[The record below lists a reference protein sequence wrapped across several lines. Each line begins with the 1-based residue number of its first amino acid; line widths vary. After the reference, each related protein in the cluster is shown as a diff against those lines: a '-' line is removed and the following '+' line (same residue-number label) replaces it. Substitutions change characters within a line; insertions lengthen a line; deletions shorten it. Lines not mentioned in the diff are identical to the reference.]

1 MKTNVMKKY
10 IFPLIFILAA
20 CSGEETNKSAKK
32 EDPATVVKKFAN
44 EAEMDNRIVEIDA
57 LISTST
63 QMVSSMKFQK
73 DDGTYIQVL
82 GHMNRDNQ
90 VLKMEEQFSDGE
102 GKNLG
107 VRYYYLNGGVP
118 FATQE
123 LIDEAQPDG
132 TYMFVDRISYYDA
145 KGKVLKTKE
154 RRASYAEET
163 EKMKYKPVA
172 LKGIT
177 IDRAMRALNSKK
189 EFACT
194 FQGLITEG
202 GVTYLIVGENN
213 KNNPMPFTAA
223 LRCDYKDP
231 LILQLS
237 SNPEGYL
244 GEPLKVNFEFKS
256 EQNFEY
262 MSYTGGDFAE

>member
-1 MKTNVMKKY
+1 MIKY
-10 IFPLIFILAA
+10 IFPFLFLLAA
-20 CSGEETNKSAKK
+20 CSSEESNKPEKK
-32 EDPATVVKKFAN
+32 EDPTTVVKKFAN
-44 EAEMDNRIVEIDA
+44 ESDMDNRMFEIDE
-57 LISTST
+57 LIKTST
-63 QMVSSMKFQK
+63 ELVSSMKYQK
-73 DDGTYIQVL
+73 EDGTFIQVL

-90 VLKMEEQFSDGE
+90 ILKLEEQFSDGE
-102 GKNLG
+102 GKNQG

-123 LIDEAQPDG
+123 QIDEAQSDG
-132 TYMFVDRISYYDA
+132 TFKFVDRISYYNA

-154 RRASYAEET
+154 RSAPYAEDT
-163 EKMKYKPVA
+163 EKMTYKPVA
-172 LKGIT
+172 LNGIK

-194 FQGLITEG
+194 FQGLVSEG
-202 GVTYLIVGENN
+202 GVTFLIVGENN
-213 KNNPMPFTAA
+213 KNNPTPFTAA

-237 SNPEGYL
+237 SSPESFM
-244 GEPLKVNFEFKS
+244 GERLTVNFEFKS

-262 MSYTGGDFAE
+262 MSYAGGDFAE

>member
-1 MKTNVMKKY
+1 MKKY

-20 CSGEETNKSAKK
+20 CSSEESNKPEKK

-44 EAEMDNRIVEIDA
+44 EMDMDNRMLEIDA

-63 QMVSSMKFQK
+63 QMVSSMKYQK
-73 DDGTYIQVL
+73 DDGTFIQVL

-90 VLKMEEQFSDGE
+90 ILKLEEQFSDGE
-102 GKNLG
+102 GKNQG

-123 LIDEAQPDG
+123 QIDEAQADG
-132 TYMFVDRISYYDA
+132 TFKFVDRISYYDA

-154 RRASYAEET
+154 RSAPYAEDTET
-163 EKMKYKPVA
+163 MKYKPVA
-172 LKGIT
+172 LNGIK

-194 FQGLITEG
+194 FQGLLADG
-202 GVTYLIVGENN
+202 GVTYLIVGEDN
-213 KNNPMPFTAA
+213 KKNPMPFTAA

-237 SNPEGYL
+237 SDPDSYM

-262 MSYTGGDFAE
+262 MSYAGGDFAE

>member
-1 MKTNVMKKY
+1 MIKY
-10 IFPLIFILAA
+10 IFPLLFILAA
-20 CSGEETNKSAKK
+20 CSSEETTNKPEKK

-44 EAEMDNRIVEIDA
+44 EADMDNRMVEIDA

-63 QMVSSMKFQK
+63 QLVSSMKYQK
-73 DDGTYIQVL
+73 EDGTFIQVL

-90 VLKMEEQFSDGE
+90 ILKLEEQFSDGE
-102 GKNLG
+102 GKNQG

-123 LIDEAQPDG
+123 QIDEAQSDG
-132 TYMFVDRISYYDA
+132 TFKFVDRISYYNA
-145 KGKVLKTKE
+145 KGEVLKTKE
-154 RRASYAEET
+154 KSAPYAEDT
-163 EKMKYKPVA
+163 DNMKHKPVA

-194 FQGLITEG
+194 FQGLVSEG
-202 GVTYLIVGENN
+202 GVTFLIVGENN
-213 KNNPMPFTAA
+213 KKNPMPFTAA

-237 SNPEGYL
+237 SSPESYM
-244 GEPLKVNFEFKS
+244 GERLKVNFEFKS
-256 EQNFEY
+256 DQNFEY
-262 MSYTGGDFAE
+262 MSYSGGDFAE